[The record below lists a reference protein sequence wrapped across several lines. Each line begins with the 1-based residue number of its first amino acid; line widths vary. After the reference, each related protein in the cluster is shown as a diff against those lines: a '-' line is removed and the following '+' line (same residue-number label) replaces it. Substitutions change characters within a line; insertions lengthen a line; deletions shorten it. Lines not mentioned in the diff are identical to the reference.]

1 MTSILWLTYKLS
13 NFFSQRSRDERKK
26 DSEGAFFYQIIT
38 EKDEAVKIPRVQQ
51 LLEQSFLSADIILS
65 EVSSVKL

>member
-1 MTSILWLTYKLS
+1 M
-13 NFFSQRSRDERKK
+13 REK

-38 EKDEAVKIPRVQQ
+38 EKDDAVKIAQVQQ

-65 EVSSVKL
+65 EVSSKEG